1 MIGIDAVFDEAE
13 LLRFCEVKG
22 HAMAGPPGYDI
33 VCAAVSILT
42 RTAFRVLSEREGIT
56 LRGGAPERG
65 VFRMETEYSEG
76 GREFLSGVGAFL
88 VDGLTSVSEMYPE
101 HVTLTIRRV

>member
-1 MIGIDAVFDEAE
+1 MIEIDAALDGAGFF
-13 LLRFCEVKG
+13 RSCEVKG
-22 HAMAGPPGYDI
+22 HAMAGPAGYDI

-42 RTAFRVLSEREGIT
+42 RTAFRVLSEREGIS
-56 LRGGAPERG
+56 LRGGASERG

-76 GREFLSGVGAFL
+76 EGEFLSGVGAFL
-88 VDGLTSVSEMYPE
+88 LDGLTSVSEMYPE